1 MALESLDRSPPPFFR
16 VGFAPLTKL
25 IFFSALSLLL
35 VFGDKQLQFT
45 KPLRA
50 GLSTLI
56 LPMQWLVLQ
65 PGEALSAMGTY
76 FQNLEQ
82 AQTNLKAAELKVL
95 QQSVRSQQVEQLQI
109 ENQNLRQLM
118 GLQSS
123 MAVTSQTA
131 EVLFDVP
138 DPYNQRIVIDRGQ
151 LKNVALGS
159 PVIDAGGVVGQVTR
173 VYPLTSEVTLLTDK
187 DQSYPLTSEVTLL
200 TDKDQS
206 IPVLNS
212 RTGARNITSGDVLAG
227 QPMIELKFVPAS
239 ADVKEGDLLT
249 TSGIDGVY
257 PAGLQVA
264 RISHIERRVDIS
276 FARIHA
282 SPLAELKGRH
292 VLVLQPSA
300 ASALNKGKA
309 P

>member
-1 MALESLDRSPPPFFR
+1 

-35 VFGDKQLQFT
+35 VFGDKQMQFT

-50 GLSTLI
+50 GLSTLV
-56 LPMQWLVLQ
+56 LPVQWLVLQ
-65 PGEALSAMGTY
+65 PGDALSALGKY
-76 FQNLEQ
+76 FQNLDQ
-82 AQTNLKAAELKVL
+82 ALHNLKSAELKVL

-118 GLQSS
+118 ALQSS
-123 MAVTSQTA
+123 VPVRSQAA

-138 DPYNQRIVIDRGQ
+138 DPYNQRFVIDRGQ
-151 LKNVALGS
+151 LKDVALGS

-173 VYPLTSEVTLLTDK
+173 V
-187 DQSYPLTSEVTLL
+187 YPLTSEVTLL

-227 QPMIELKFVPAS
+227 VSVIELKFVPAS

-282 SPLAELKGRH
+282 TPLAELKGRH
-292 VLVLQPSA
+292 VLVLQPTSA
-300 ASALNKGKA
+300 NMSTKGKT

>member
-25 IFFSALSLLL
+25 VFFSALSLLL
-35 VFGDKQLQFT
+35 MFGDMQLQFT

-50 GLSTLI
+50 ALSTLI
-56 LPMQWLVLQ
+56 LPVQWLVLQ
-65 PGEALSAMGTY
+65 PGQAWSSLGNH
-76 FQNLEQ
+76 FQSLEQ
-82 AQTNLKAAELKVL
+82 AQQNLKAAELKAL
-95 QQSVRSQQVEQLQI
+95 ELSVRSQQVEQLQI
-109 ENQNLRQLM
+109 ENQTLRQLM
-118 GLQSS
+118 GMSS
-123 MAVTSQTA
+123 NLSANFQAA
-131 EVLFDVP
+131 EILFDVP
-138 DPYNQRIVIDRGQ
+138 DPYNQRLVINKGQ
-151 LKNVALGS
+151 TNGVALGS
-159 PVIDAGGVVGQVTR
+159 PVIDAGGVIGQITR
-173 VYPLTSEVTLLTDK
+173 LYPMTAEVTLLTD
-187 DQSYPLTSEVTLL
+187 QN
-200 TDKDQS
+200 QS

-212 RTGARNITSGDVLAG
+212 RTGARNITNGDMLEGV
-227 QPMIELKFVPAS
+227 PMIELKFVPAS

-282 SPLAELKGRH
+282 KPLAELQGRH
-292 VLVLQPSA
+292 VLVLQPTGA
-300 ASALNKGKA
+300 ASAAKGKA

>member
-1 MALESLDRSPPPFFR
+1 MALDSLDRSPPPFFR
-16 VGFAPLTKL
+16 VGLAPLTKL

-35 VFGDKQLQFT
+35 MFGDKQLQFT

-56 LPMQWLVLQ
+56 LPVQWLVLQ
-65 PGEALSAMGTY
+65 PGEVLSVIGTY
-76 FQNLEQ
+76 FQSLNQ
-82 AQTNLKAAELKVL
+82 AQKNLQAAELKML
-95 QQSVRSQQVEQLQI
+95 QQSLRSQQVEQLQI
-109 ENQNLRQLM
+109 ENQNLRLLM
-118 GLQSS
+118 DLQASI
-123 MAVTSQTA
+123 AVSFQTA

-173 VYPLTSEVTLLTDK
+173 VYPLTSEVTLLTDRN
-187 DQSYPLTSEVTLL
+187 
-200 TDKDQS
+200 QS
-206 IPVLNS
+206 IHVLNS
-212 RTGARNITSGDVLAG
+212 RTGARNITSGDVMAG

-257 PAGLQVA
+257 TAGLQVA

-292 VLVLQPSA
+292 VLILQPTAVSA
-300 ASALNKGKA
+300 PSKGKT

>member
-1 MALESLDRSPPPFFR
+1 MALESHDRSPPPFFR

-35 VFGDKQLQFT
+35 VVGDRQLQFT

-56 LPMQWLVLQ
+56 LPIQWLVLQ

-76 FQNLEQ
+76 FQNLDQ
-82 AQTNLKAAELKVL
+82 AQTNLKVAELKVL

-123 MAVTSQTA
+123 MVVASQAA

-173 VYPLTSEVTLLTDK
+173 VYPM
-187 DQSYPLTSEVTLL
+187 TSEVTLL

-292 VLVLQPSA
+292 VLILQPSA
-300 ASALNKGKA
+300 PSALNKGKT

>member
-56 LPMQWLVLQ
+56 LPVQWLVLQ
-65 PGEALSAMGTY
+65 PGEALSAMGSY
-76 FQNLEQ
+76 FQNLDQ
-82 AQTNLKAAELKVL
+82 AQKNLKAAELKVL

-118 GLQSS
+118 GLQAN
-123 MAVTSQTA
+123 MAVASQTA

-138 DPYNQRIVIDRGQ
+138 DPYNQRIVLDRGQ

-173 VYPLTSEVTLLTDK
+173 VYPLTCEVTLLTDR
-187 DQSYPLTSEVTLL
+187 
-200 TDKDQS
+200 DQS

-227 QPMIELKFVPAS
+227 LPMIELKFVPAS

-292 VLVLQPSA
+292 VLILQPTA
-300 ASALNKGKA
+300 ASAPSKGKT

>member
-56 LPMQWLVLQ
+56 LPIQWLVLQ
-65 PGEALSAMGTY
+65 PGEAVSAMGTY
-76 FQNLEQ
+76 FQNLDQ

-173 VYPLTSEVTLLTDK
+173 V
-187 DQSYPLTSEVTLL
+187 YPLTSEVTLL

>member
-56 LPMQWLVLQ
+56 LPVQWLVLQ
-65 PGEALSAMGTY
+65 PGEALSAMGSY
-76 FQNLEQ
+76 FQNLDQ
-82 AQTNLKAAELKVL
+82 AQKNLKAAELKVL

-118 GLQSS
+118 GLQAN
-123 MAVTSQTA
+123 MAVASQTA
-131 EVLFDVP
+131 EVLFVVP
-138 DPYNQRIVIDRGQ
+138 DPYNQRIVLDRGQ

-173 VYPLTSEVTLLTDK
+173 VYPLTCEVTLLTDR
-187 DQSYPLTSEVTLL
+187 
-200 TDKDQS
+200 DQS

-227 QPMIELKFVPAS
+227 LPMIELKFVPAS

-292 VLVLQPSA
+292 VLILQPSA
-300 ASALNKGKA
+300 VSAPSKGKT

>member
-56 LPMQWLVLQ
+56 LPIQWLVLQ

-76 FQNLEQ
+76 FQNLDQ
-82 AQTNLKAAELKVL
+82 AQTNLKAAELKLL
-95 QQSVRSQQVEQLQI
+95 QQSVRSQQLDQLQI

-118 GLQSS
+118 SLQSS
-123 MAVTSQTA
+123 MVVASQAA

-187 DQSYPLTSEVTLL
+187 DQS
-200 TDKDQS
+200 

-227 QPMIELKFVPAS
+227 LPMIELKFVPAS

-292 VLVLQPSA
+292 VLILQPSA
-300 ASALNKGKA
+300 SSALNKGKT

>member
-109 ENQNLRQLM
+109 ENQSLRQLM
-118 GLQSS
+118 GLQLS

-173 VYPLTSEVTLLTDK
+173 V
-187 DQSYPLTSEVTLL
+187 YPLTSEVTLL

>member
-1 MALESLDRSPPPFFR
+1 MALDSLDRSPPPFFR

-25 IFFSALSLLL
+25 IFFCALSLLL
-35 VFGDKQLQFT
+35 IFGDKQLQFT
-45 KPLRA
+45 QPLRA

-56 LPMQWLVLQ
+56 LPVQWLVMQ
-65 PGEALSAMGTY
+65 PGEALSAIGTY
-76 FQNLEQ
+76 FQSLDQ
-82 AQTNLKAAELKVL
+82 AQKNLTAAELKVL

-109 ENQNLRQLM
+109 ENQNLRLLM
-118 GLQSS
+118 DLQASI
-123 MAVTSQTA
+123 AVSFQTA

-138 DPYNQRIVIDRGQ
+138 DPYNQRIVINRGL

-187 DQSYPLTSEVTLL
+187 DQS
-200 TDKDQS
+200 

-227 QPMIELKFVPAS
+227 LPMIELKFVPAS

-249 TSGIDGVY
+249 TSGIDGIY

-292 VLVLQPSA
+292 VLVLQPTSA
-300 ASALNKGKA
+300 STLNKGKT

>member
-1 MALESLDRSPPPFFR
+1 MALDSLDRSPPPFFR
-16 VGFAPLTKL
+16 VGLAPLTKL

-35 VFGDKQLQFT
+35 MFGDKQLQFT

-56 LPMQWLVLQ
+56 LPVQWLVLQ
-65 PGEALSAMGTY
+65 PGEVLSVIGTY
-76 FQNLEQ
+76 FQSLNQ
-82 AQTNLKAAELKVL
+82 AQKNLKAAELKML
-95 QQSVRSQQVEQLQI
+95 QQSLRSQQVEQLQI
-109 ENQNLRQLM
+109 ENQNLRLLM
-118 GLQSS
+118 DLQASI
-123 MAVTSQTA
+123 AVSFQTA

-173 VYPLTSEVTLLTDK
+173 VYPLTSEVTLLTDRN
-187 DQSYPLTSEVTLL
+187 
-200 TDKDQS
+200 QS
-206 IPVLNS
+206 IHVLNS
-212 RTGARNITSGDVLAG
+212 RTGARNITSGDVMAG

-292 VLVLQPSA
+292 VLILQPTAVSA
-300 ASALNKGKA
+300 PSKGKT

>member
-25 IFFSALSLLL
+25 IFFTALSVLLM
-35 VFGDKQLQFT
+35 FGDKQLQFT
-45 KPLRA
+45 KPIRA

-56 LPMQWLVLQ
+56 MPVQWLVLQ
-65 PGEALSAMGTY
+65 PGQVASSVGDY

-82 AQTNLKAAELKVL
+82 AQKNLQAVQLKAL
-95 QQSVRSQQVEQLQI
+95 QQSARAQQVEQLII
-109 ENQNLRQLM
+109 ENQNLRQL
-118 GLQSS
+118 LDLKNTV
-123 MAVTSQTA
+123 ATPSQVA

-138 DPYNQRIVIDRGQ
+138 DPYNQRIVIDKGQ
-151 LKNVALGS
+151 VKEVALGS
-159 PVIDAGGVVGQVTR
+159 PVIDSGGVVGQVTR
-173 VYPLTSEVTLLTDK
+173 VYPFTAEVTLLTDR
-187 DQSYPLTSEVTLL
+187 
-200 TDKDQS
+200 DQS
-206 IPVLNS
+206 IPVMNS
-212 RTGARNITSGDVLAG
+212 RTGARNISSGNILAG
-227 QPMIELKFVPAS
+227 VPLIELKFVPAS

-282 SPLAELKGRH
+282 TPLAELKGRH
-292 VLVLQPSA
+292 VLILQPTGLQA
-300 ASALNKGKA
+300 TNKGKA

>member
-1 MALESLDRSPPPFFR
+1 MALESHDRSPPPFFR

-35 VFGDKQLQFT
+35 VVGDNQLQFT

-56 LPMQWLVLQ
+56 LPIQWLVLQ

-76 FQNLEQ
+76 FQNLDQ
-82 AQTNLKAAELKVL
+82 AQTNLKVAELKVL

-123 MAVTSQTA
+123 MVVASQAA

-173 VYPLTSEVTLLTDK
+173 VYPM
-187 DQSYPLTSEVTLL
+187 TSEVTLL

-282 SPLAELKGRH
+282 RPLAELKGRH
-292 VLVLQPSA
+292 VLILQPSA
-300 ASALNKGKA
+300 PSALNKGKT

>member
-187 DQSYPLTSEVTLL
+187 DQS
-200 TDKDQS
+200 

-239 ADVKEGDLLT
+239 ADVKVGDLLT

>member
-56 LPMQWLVLQ
+56 LPIQWLVLQ

-76 FQNLEQ
+76 FQNLDQ
-82 AQTNLKAAELKVL
+82 AQTNLKVAELKVL

-123 MAVTSQTA
+123 MVVASQAA

-187 DQSYPLTSEVTLL
+187 DQS
-200 TDKDQS
+200 

-227 QPMIELKFVPAS
+227 LPMIELKFVPAS

-249 TSGIDGVY
+249 TSGIDGIY

-292 VLVLQPSA
+292 VLILQPSA
-300 ASALNKGKA
+300 SSALNKGKT

>member
-25 IFFSALSLLL
+25 IFFGTLSVVLM
-35 VFGDKQLQFT
+35 FGDKQLQFT

-50 GLSTLI
+50 GLATLI
-56 LPMQWLVLQ
+56 LPVQWLVLQ
-65 PGEALSAMGTY
+65 PGQAFSSLGQY
-76 FQNLEQ
+76 FESLDQ
-82 AQTNLKAAELKVL
+82 AQKNLQLTQAKAV
-95 QQSVRSQQVEQLQI
+95 QQTLRAQQVEQLQL
-109 ENQNLRQLM
+109 ENQSLRQLL
-118 GLQSS
+118 GLQST
-123 MAVTSQTA
+123 VTTPSQVA
-131 EVLFDVP
+131 EILFDVP
-138 DPYNQRIVIDRGQ
+138 DPYNQRIVIDKGQ
-151 LKNVALGS
+151 LKEIALGS

-173 VYPLTSEVTLLTDK
+173 VYPLSAEVTLLTDR
-187 DQSYPLTSEVTLL
+187 DQN
-200 TDKDQS
+200 

-212 RTGARNITSGDVLAG
+212 RTGARNIASGDIVAG
-227 QPMIELKFVPAS
+227 MPQIELKFVPAS

-282 SPLAELKGRH
+282 TPLADMKGRH
-292 VLVLQPSA
+292 VLVLQPTGTQPPV
-300 ASALNKGKA
+300 KGKT

>member
-1 MALESLDRSPPPFFR
+1 MALDSLDRSPPPFFR
-16 VGFAPLTKL
+16 VGLAPLTKL

-35 VFGDKQLQFT
+35 MFGDKQLQFT

-56 LPMQWLVLQ
+56 LPVQWLVLQ
-65 PGEALSAMGTY
+65 PGEVLSVIGTY
-76 FQNLEQ
+76 FQSLNQ
-82 AQTNLKAAELKVL
+82 AQKNLQAAELKML
-95 QQSVRSQQVEQLQI
+95 QQSLRSQQVEQLQI
-109 ENQNLRQLM
+109 ENQNLRLLM
-118 GLQSS
+118 DLQASIPVS
-123 MAVTSQTA
+123 FQTA

-151 LKNVALGS
+151 LKNVVLGS

-173 VYPLTSEVTLLTDK
+173 VYPLTSEVTLLTDR
-187 DQSYPLTSEVTLL
+187 
-200 TDKDQS
+200 DQS

-212 RTGARNITSGDVLAG
+212 RTGARNITSGDVMAG

-292 VLVLQPSA
+292 VLILQPTA
-300 ASALNKGKA
+300 ASAPSKGKT

>member
-1 MALESLDRSPPPFFR
+1 MALDSLDRSPPPFFR

-35 VFGDKQLQFT
+35 IFGDKQLQFT
-45 KPLRA
+45 QPLRA

-56 LPMQWLVLQ
+56 LPVQWLVMQ
-65 PGEALSAMGTY
+65 PGEALLAIGTY
-76 FQNLEQ
+76 FQSLDQ
-82 AQTNLKAAELKVL
+82 AQKNLKAAELKVL

-109 ENQNLRQLM
+109 ENQNLRLLM
-118 GLQSS
+118 ELQASI
-123 MAVTSQTA
+123 AVSFQTA

-138 DPYNQRIVIDRGQ
+138 DPYNQRILINRG
-151 LKNVALGS
+151 LLINVALGS

-187 DQSYPLTSEVTLL
+187 DQS
-200 TDKDQS
+200 

-227 QPMIELKFVPAS
+227 LPMIELKFVPAS

-249 TSGIDGVY
+249 TSGIDGIY

-292 VLVLQPSA
+292 VLVLQPTSA
-300 ASALNKGKA
+300 STLNKGKM

>member
-1 MALESLDRSPPPFFR
+1 MALDSLDRSPPPFFR
-16 VGFAPLTKL
+16 VGLAPLTKL

-35 VFGDKQLQFT
+35 MFGDKQLQFT

-56 LPMQWLVLQ
+56 LPVQWLVLQ
-65 PGEALSAMGTY
+65 PGEVLSVIGTY
-76 FQNLEQ
+76 FQSLNQ
-82 AQTNLKAAELKVL
+82 AQKNLQAAELKIL
-95 QQSVRSQQVEQLQI
+95 QQSLRSQQVEQLQI
-109 ENQNLRQLM
+109 ENQNLRLLM
-118 GLQSS
+118 ELQASI
-123 MAVTSQTA
+123 AVSFQTA

-173 VYPLTSEVTLLTDK
+173 VYPLTSEVTLLTDR
-187 DQSYPLTSEVTLL
+187 
-200 TDKDQS
+200 DQS
-206 IPVLNS
+206 IHVLNS
-212 RTGARNITSGDVLAG
+212 RTGARNITSGDVMAG

-292 VLVLQPSA
+292 VLILQPTAVSA
-300 ASALNKGKA
+300 PSKGKT

>member
-1 MALESLDRSPPPFFR
+1 MALDSLDRSPPPFFR

-35 VFGDKQLQFT
+35 IFGDKQLQFT

-56 LPMQWLVLQ
+56 LPIQWLVMQ
-65 PGEALSAMGTY
+65 PGEALSAIGTY
-76 FQNLEQ
+76 FQSLDQ
-82 AQTNLKAAELKVL
+82 VQKNLKAAELKVL

-109 ENQNLRQLM
+109 ENQNLRLLM
-118 GLQSS
+118 ELQASI
-123 MAVTSQTA
+123 AVSFQTA

-138 DPYNQRIVIDRGQ
+138 DPYNQRIVINRGL

-187 DQSYPLTSEVTLL
+187 DQS
-200 TDKDQS
+200 

-227 QPMIELKFVPAS
+227 LPMIELKFVPAS

-249 TSGIDGVY
+249 TSGIDGIY

-292 VLVLQPSA
+292 VLVLQPTSA
-300 ASALNKGKA
+300 STLNKGKT

>member
-25 IFFSALSLLL
+25 IFFSALSVLLM
-35 VFGDKQLQFT
+35 FGDKQLQFT
-45 KPLRA
+45 KPIRA

-56 LPMQWLVLQ
+56 MPVQWLVLQ
-65 PGEALSAMGTY
+65 PGQVASSVGDY

-82 AQTNLKAAELKVL
+82 AQKDLQALQLKQL
-95 QQSVRSQQVEQLQI
+95 QQSARAQQVEQLLI
-109 ENQNLRQLM
+109 ENQNLRQL
-118 GLQSS
+118 LDLKNTV
-123 MAVTSQTA
+123 ATPSQVA
-131 EVLFDVP
+131 EILFDVP
-138 DPYNQRIVIDRGQ
+138 DPYNQRIVIDKGQ
-151 LKNVALGS
+151 TKEVVMGS
-159 PVIDAGGVVGQVTR
+159 PVIDAGGVIGQVTR
-173 VYPLTSEVTLLTDK
+173 VYPLTAEVTLLTDR
-187 DQSYPLTSEVTLL
+187 
-200 TDKDQS
+200 DQS
-206 IPVLNS
+206 IPVMNS
-212 RTGARNITSGDVLAG
+212 RTGARNISSGNIMSGTPL
-227 QPMIELKFVPAS
+227 IELKFVPAS

-282 SPLAELKGRH
+282 TPLAELKGRH
-292 VLVLQPSA
+292 VLVLQPTGIQA
-300 ASALNKGKA
+300 TNKGKA

>member
-16 VGFAPLTKL
+16 VGFASLTKL

-56 LPMQWLVLQ
+56 LPVQWLVLQ
-65 PGEALSAMGTY
+65 PGEALSAMGSY
-76 FQNLEQ
+76 FQNLDQ
-82 AQTNLKAAELKVL
+82 AQKNLKAAELKVL

-118 GLQSS
+118 GLQAN
-123 MAVTSQTA
+123 MAVASQTA

-138 DPYNQRIVIDRGQ
+138 DPYNQRIVIDRGL

-173 VYPLTSEVTLLTDK
+173 VYPLTSEVTLLTDR
-187 DQSYPLTSEVTLL
+187 
-200 TDKDQS
+200 DQS

-212 RTGARNITSGDVLAG
+212 RTGARNITSGEVLAG
-227 QPMIELKFVPAS
+227 LPMIELKFVPAS

-292 VLVLQPSA
+292 VLVLQPTA
-300 ASALNKGKA
+300 ASAPSKGKT

>member
-25 IFFSALSLLL
+25 IFFGALSVLLM
-35 VFGDKQLQFT
+35 FGDKQLQFT
-45 KPLRA
+45 KPIRA

-56 LPMQWLVLQ
+56 MPVQWLVLQ
-65 PGEALSAMGTY
+65 PGQVASSVGDY

-82 AQTNLKAAELKVL
+82 VQKDLQALQLKQL
-95 QQSVRSQQVEQLQI
+95 QQSARAQQVEQLLI
-109 ENQNLRQLM
+109 ENQNLRQL
-118 GLQSS
+118 LDLKNTI
-123 MAVTSQTA
+123 ATPSQVA
-131 EVLFDVP
+131 EILFDVP
-138 DPYNQRIVIDRGQ
+138 DPYNQRIVIDKGQ
-151 LKNVALGS
+151 TKEVALGS
-159 PVIDAGGVVGQVTR
+159 PVIDAGGVIGQVTR
-173 VYPLTSEVTLLTDK
+173 VYPLTAEVTLLTDR
-187 DQSYPLTSEVTLL
+187 
-200 TDKDQS
+200 DQS
-206 IPVLNS
+206 IPVMNS
-212 RTGARNITSGDVLAG
+212 RTGARNISSGNILSG
-227 QPMIELKFVPAS
+227 TPLIELKFVPAS

-282 SPLAELKGRH
+282 TPLAELKGRH
-292 VLVLQPSA
+292 VLVLQPTGIQA
-300 ASALNKGKA
+300 TNKGKA

>member
-56 LPMQWLVLQ
+56 LPMQWLVPQ

-187 DQSYPLTSEVTLL
+187 DQS
-200 TDKDQS
+200 

-227 QPMIELKFVPAS
+227 QPMIEIKFVPAS

>member
-1 MALESLDRSPPPFFR
+1 MALDSLDRSPPPFFR
-16 VGFAPLTKL
+16 VGLAPLTKL

-35 VFGDKQLQFT
+35 MFGDKQLQFT

-56 LPMQWLVLQ
+56 LPVQWLVLQ
-65 PGEALSAMGTY
+65 PGEVLSVIGTY
-76 FQNLEQ
+76 FQSLNQ
-82 AQTNLKAAELKVL
+82 AQKNLQAAELKML
-95 QQSVRSQQVEQLQI
+95 QQSLRSQQVEQLQI
-109 ENQNLRQLM
+109 ENQNLRLLM
-118 GLQSS
+118 ELQASI
-123 MAVTSQTA
+123 AVSFQTA

-173 VYPLTSEVTLLTDK
+173 VYPLTSEVTLLTDR
-187 DQSYPLTSEVTLL
+187 
-200 TDKDQS
+200 DQS
-206 IPVLNS
+206 IHVLNS
-212 RTGARNITSGDVLAG
+212 RTGARNITSGDVMAG

-264 RISHIERRVDIS
+264 RISQIERRVDIS

-292 VLVLQPSA
+292 VLILQPSTV
-300 ASALNKGKA
+300 SAPSKGKT

>member
-25 IFFSALSLLL
+25 IFFAALSVLLM
-35 VFGDKQLQFT
+35 FGDKQLQFT
-45 KPLRA
+45 KPIRA

-56 LPMQWLVLQ
+56 LPVQWLVLQ
-65 PGEALSAMGTY
+65 PAQVASSIGDY
-76 FQNLEQ
+76 FQNLEKAQKNFQ
-82 AQTNLKAAELKVL
+82 AAQLKAL
-95 QQSVRSQQVEQLQI
+95 QQAERSQQVEQLLI
-109 ENQNLRQLM
+109 ENQNLRQL
-118 GLQSS
+118 LDLKNSVASS
-123 MAVTSQTA
+123 SQVA

-138 DPYNQRIVIDRGQ
+138 DPYNQRIVIDKGQ
-151 LKNVALGS
+151 LKEVELGS
-159 PVIDAGGVVGQVTR
+159 PVLDVGGVVGQVTR
-173 VYPLTSEVTLLTDK
+173 VYPLTAEVTLLTDR
-187 DQSYPLTSEVTLL
+187 
-200 TDKDQS
+200 DQS
-206 IPVLNS
+206 IPVINS
-212 RTGARNITSGDVLAG
+212 RTGARNITSGDIFAG
-227 QPMIELKFVPAS
+227 VPLIELKFVPAS

-282 SPLAELKGRH
+282 TPLAELKGRH
-292 VLVLQPSA
+292 VLVLKPTGTTLA
-300 ASALNKGKA
+300 PKGKT

>member
-25 IFFSALSLLL
+25 IFFSALSVLLM
-35 VFGDKQLQFT
+35 FGDKQLQFT
-45 KPLRA
+45 KPIRA

-56 LPMQWLVLQ
+56 MPVQWLVLQ
-65 PGEALSAMGTY
+65 PGQVASSVADY

-82 AQTNLKAAELKVL
+82 AQKNLQAVQLKAL
-95 QQSVRSQQVEQLQI
+95 QQSARAQQVEQLLI
-109 ENQNLRQLM
+109 ENQNLRQL
-118 GLQSS
+118 LDLKNTF
-123 MAVTSQTA
+123 ATHSQVA
-131 EVLFDVP
+131 EILFDVQ
-138 DPYNQRIVIDRGQ
+138 DPYNQRIVIDKGQ
-151 LKNVALGS
+151 AKEVALGS
-159 PVIDAGGVVGQVTR
+159 PVIDSGGVIGQVTR
-173 VYPLTSEVTLLTDK
+173 VYPLTSEVTLLTGR
-187 DQSYPLTSEVTLL
+187 
-200 TDKDQS
+200 DQS
-206 IPVLNS
+206 IPVMNS
-212 RTGARNITSGDVLAG
+212 RTGARNISCGNILAG
-227 QPMIELKFVPAS
+227 VPLIELKFVPAS

-282 SPLAELKGRH
+282 TPLAELKGRH
-292 VLVLQPSA
+292 VLVLQPTGIQA
-300 ASALNKGKA
+300 TGKGKA